1 MKKTKATDQSPP
13 PRTPR
18 LKTRQQAAEYL
29 GVSPGTLSRWAA
41 ERIGPA
47 FVKLGDE
54 KTAAVRYPE
63 DLLEAFVASRLKQP
77 K

>member
-1 MKKTKATDQSPP
+1 MKKIKVIEQSPP
-13 PRTPR
+13 PRMPR
-18 LKTRQQAAEYL
+18 LKTRQQAADYL

-41 ERIGPA
+41 ERIGPP

>member
-18 LKTRQQAAEYL
+18 LKTRQQAADYL

-41 ERIGPA
+41 ERIGPP